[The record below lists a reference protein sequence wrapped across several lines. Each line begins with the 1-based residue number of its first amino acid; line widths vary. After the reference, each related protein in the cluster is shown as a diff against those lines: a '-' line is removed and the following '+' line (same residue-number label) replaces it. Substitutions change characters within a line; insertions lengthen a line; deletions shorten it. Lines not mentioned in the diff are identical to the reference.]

1 MAMKMQ
7 EWSINCIGCIFEASY
22 IILFPVI
29 ILMTYVSLE
38 KPLEYVNAQVLV
50 DTQWVED
57 QLTISHVSVTRTDY
71 HVKDHILFCNSC
83 KIKLAKIFQEE
94 GDYCLECWQERT
106 YPHF

>member
-1 MAMKMQ
+1 MKMQ

-94 GDYCLECWQERT
+94 GDYCLECWRERT